1 VVFLLELRLKPNS
14 YYGFFASF
22 AMMFLA
28 GYAVFLPGQWNVPT
42 FVFSYALIALLPVI
56 FVGWKLVRHTQVRC
70 ISLLTLQQ

>member
-1 VVFLLELRLKPNS
+1 
-14 YYGFFASF
+14 
-22 AMMFLA
+22 MMFLA

-70 ISLLTLQQ
+70 ISRLTSQQ